1 MMRADLD
8 ELMVVSCLCPAM
20 KWSSSVTRPVLI
32 SREGNVLRL
41 YWMPLLLCLDE
52 YRAGIFIGQLNRN
65 GDALTE

>member
-8 ELMVVSCLCPAM
+8 ELMVVSCLCLGM

-41 YWMPLLLCLDE
+41 YWMPLLLWMDE
-52 YRAGIFIGQLNRN
+52 YRAGIFIGELNRN
-65 GDALTE
+65 GVASA